1 MEIKALKNEVFKF
14 FGEQAQ
20 EIWES
25 DGYKLYGLP
34 TQDSLDFRD
43 QFSKTVYSLVANEKN
58 SQDEDLVQVQRILSK
73 TGTIIRNYENHIV
86 LVKKVAARV
95 RSQSSHLV
103 KEDEL
108 EQEVR
113 ELITPQIN
121 PDLFQKDENNLY
133 QNLIQ
138 IVCTNSAIKSGLF
151 TDGAVINIKELEAQN
166 ERLAHHAKKTAFD
179 QMCLLVFGQT
189 VVDYDKMRL
198 VEEIDS
204 NHQINTLMEIKVK
217 KNQMLFGYVD
227 VNPLTVPK
235 FPRFAALMSSRK
247 GISGSVEEIIHQ
259 HQELVVEVV
268 IAGENIKVKVPVW
281 YGAVVTKM
289 EGEYQKSLD
298 LENLLLETEHLVKNN
313 KSLANAV
320 SKLSEE
326 PTLIGNYLKV
336 FEALSTSNNNNYGVL
351 KQKLKQAGL
360 INASN

>member
-25 DGYKLYGLP
+25 DGYKLYSLP
-34 TQDSLDFRD
+34 TQDSIDFRD
-43 QFSKTVYSLVANEKN
+43 QFSKSVYALVGNEKTA
-58 SQDEDLVQVQRILSK
+58 QDEDLVQMQRLLSK
-73 TGTIIRNYENHIV
+73 TGTIIRNYENHMV

-95 RSQSSHLV
+95 RSQASTLV

-113 ELITPQIN
+113 ELISSQIT
-121 PDLFQKDENNLY
+121 PDLFQKDENHLY

-138 IVCTNSAIKSGLF
+138 TVCTNTAIKSGLF

-179 QMCLLVFGQT
+179 QMCLLVFGQIVT
-189 VVDYDKMRL
+189 DYDKMRL
-198 VEEIDS
+198 VEEMDS
-204 NHQINTLMEIKVK
+204 NHQINNLMEIKVK

-247 GISGSVEEIIHQ
+247 GISGSVEEIVHQ
-259 HQELVVEVV
+259 FQELVVEVM
-268 IAGENIKVKVPVW
+268 IAGENVKVKVPVW
-281 YGAVVTKM
+281 YGAVITKM
-289 EGEYQKSLD
+289 EGDFQKSLD
-298 LENLLLETEHLVKNN
+298 LENLLLETEQLVKNN
-313 KSLANAV
+313 KSLTTVV

-326 PTLIGNYLKV
+326 PNLIGSFLKV
-336 FEALSTSNNNNYGVL
+336 FETLSTSTNTNYGIL
-351 KQKLKQAGL
+351 KHKLKQAGL
-360 INASN
+360 VNAPN